1 MGRSAG
7 DPIEV
12 LLVDD
17 QPAILAGVGALIGSE
32 APFLHLAGSAGC
44 GRDALE
50 LALHLQPDII
60 VLDVELGGEDG
71 LALIPRLRSCCHAVI
86 VLFSTLAGAEGRLR
100 ALPPDVAAFFV
111 SKGGEG
117 RELIDAIRCA
127 AARADGKG
135 RGADPGVFRS

>member
-7 DPIEV
+7 APIEV

-50 LALHLQPDII
+50 LARHLQPDII

-86 VLFSTLAGAEGRLR
+86 VLFSALAGTEGRLR
-100 ALPPDVAAFFV
+100 VLQPDADAFV
-111 SKGGEG
+111 SKGVEG

-127 AARADGKG
+127 AARAGGKG
-135 RGADPGVFRS
+135 RGADSGVFRP